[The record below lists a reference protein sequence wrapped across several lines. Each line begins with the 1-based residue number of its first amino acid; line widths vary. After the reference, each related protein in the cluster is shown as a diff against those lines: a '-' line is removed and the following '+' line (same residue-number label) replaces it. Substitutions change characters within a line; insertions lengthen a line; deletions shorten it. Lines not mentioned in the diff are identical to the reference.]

1 MQKIQTEDEL
11 KLSSITVLPDKED
24 IYLQRK
30 ANADK
35 DKMTFNQFFE
45 LLWEFYKLNFE
56 SENQLFKNILN
67 YFAIELPNFE
77 IKINN
82 NLDLT
87 ENTQVFVFE
96 NVTINSF
103 LIKIRHIQHSPLKLK
118 NQKRLKG
125 ITVMTPTL
133 VF

>member
-24 IYLQRK
+24 FYLQRK
-30 ANADK
+30 ANAHK